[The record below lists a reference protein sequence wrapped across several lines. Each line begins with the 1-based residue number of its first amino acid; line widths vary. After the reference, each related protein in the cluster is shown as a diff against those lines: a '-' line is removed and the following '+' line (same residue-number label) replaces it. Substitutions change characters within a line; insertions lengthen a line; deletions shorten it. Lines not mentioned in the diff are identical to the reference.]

1 MHDMYLC
8 KQIMVYILRQAIL
21 QRIFITSFSHI
32 DKNSQLKG
40 VTDCHIRS
48 VTGKNKDV

>member
-1 MHDMYLC
+1 MLC
-8 KQIMVYILRQAIL
+8 MICIYASRSWS
-21 QRIFITSFSHI
+21 IFYARLFFKESSLPLSL
-32 DKNSQLKG
+32 SQLKG